1 MIEVEDNGIGFDS
14 SNVGEKN
21 RQNKSMGL
29 ENICFRIQEIS
40 GGSMEIFSRPG
51 EGTK

>member
-14 SNVGEKN
+14 SNVEEKN

-40 GGSMEIFSRPG
+40 GGSMEISAVRG
-51 EGTK
+51 KEQK